1 MGLYFK
7 QRHHIVT
14 RVTELDAQTYV
25 FSGNF
30 AGDSEQSLR
39 ATLVI
44 ESSLVNLAK
53 AKGSSTATQS
63 AQSNSMR

>member
-7 QRHHIVT
+7 QWHHIVT

-44 ESSLVNLAK
+44 ESIL
-53 AKGSSTATQS
+53 
-63 AQSNSMR
+63 